1 MTTDTLNSLSKA
13 SSAYLRSAMHQPIH
27 WHEWGEEAFAT
38 AQRENKPILLDI
50 GAVWCHW
57 CHVMDRESYDNPEIA
72 ELINQRFI
80 AVKVDRD
87 ERPDIDSRYQ
97 VAVSSIS
104 GQGGWPLTA
113 FLTPDGKPFYGGT
126 YFPPD
131 DHYGRPSF
139 KRVLLSIANAY
150 QEKNAD
156 VMEQAK
162 MVEGAI
168 SHAESFAGKS
178 AEFSPAVIDA
188 IVKSALKMFDPQN
201 GGFGSAPKF
210 PHPAGLD
217 LLIGECVRSGDEHLR
232 NVFVTT
238 LEKMAHGGVYD
249 QLAGGFHRYSVD
261 ERWIVPHFEKMCY
274 DNSELLKSY
283 VHAYQ
288 ATGEEFFAGV
298 ARDIIRWMDEWLSD
312 REHGGFYAS
321 QDADYSMDDDG
332 DYFTWTLQEAQ
343 AVLTE
348 EEAAVAC
355 LHYDINE
362 IGEMH
367 HNPAKNVLYVRAS
380 VEEIAK
386 RLSLPQQQIQTLLQ
400 SAKEKMYA
408 ARLKRPTPYVD
419 KTVYAG
425 WNALC
430 ISAYLEAAK
439 VLKLETAQSFAL
451 RSLDRILA
459 EAWHAKDGLL
469 HVLAYS
475 DPKSERRQIPG
486 VLDDYAFTAVAC
498 LDAYEATADLSYF
511 NFARRIADT
520 MVERFFDPVSGGF
533 FDTEITPK
541 EKVLGVL
548 GTRRKPFQDSPT
560 PAGNSVAAIALL
572 RLYGYTNDAGL
583 RDRAEQTIEVL
594 AGMAGQ
600 YGLFAA
606 TYGIAAVHLS
616 QPHTQVV
623 IIGSGEL
630 AERLYNAA
638 VAPYAASKAVL
649 KLAPSKAVAQNL
661 PPALAET
668 IPQLPAV
675 KEKQTIAVIC
685 AGFTCQPPI
694 SDPEELSNSLR
705 RLLASRESQPL
716 PNKKRG

>member
-1 MTTDTLNSLSKA
+1 MTTQTLNSLSKA

-38 AQRENKPILLDI
+38 AVRENKPILLDI

-57 CHVMDRESYDNPEIA
+57 CHVMDRESYDSPEIA

-131 DHYGRPSF
+131 DQYGRPSF
-139 KRVLLSIANAY
+139 KRVLLSISNAY

-188 IVKSALKMFDPQN
+188 IVKSALGIFDPQN
-201 GGFGSAPKF
+201 GGFGSSPKF
-210 PHPAGLD
+210 PHPAALD
-217 LLIGECVRSGDEHLR
+217 LLIDQYARSGDGQLR

-261 ERWIVPHFEKMCY
+261 ERWVVPHFEKMCY
-274 DNSELLKSY
+274 DNSELLKNY

-288 ATGEEFFAGV
+288 ATGSEFFATV

-332 DYFTWTLQEAQ
+332 DYFTWTLLEAQ

-348 EEAAVAC
+348 EEASVAC

-367 HNPAKNVLYVRAS
+367 HDPAKNVLYLRAS
-380 VEEIAK
+380 LEEIGK
-386 RLSLPQQQIQTLLQ
+386 RLSLPQEQVQTLLQ
-400 SAKEKMYA
+400 SAKHKMYA

-430 ISAYLEAAK
+430 ISAYLETAK
-439 VLKLETAQSFAL
+439 VLKLEAAKQFAL

-459 EAWHAKDGLL
+459 EGWRAEDGLL

-475 DPKSERRQIPG
+475 DAKAERREIPG
-486 VLDDYAFTAVAC
+486 VLDDYAFAAVAC

-511 NFARRIADT
+511 NFAKRIADA

-533 FDTEITPK
+533 FDTGKISSDQ
-541 EKVLGVL
+541 KVLGVL

-572 RLYGYTNDAGL
+572 RLHAYTNDARL
-583 RDRAEQTIEVL
+583 RDQAEQTIEVL
-594 AGMAGQ
+594 AGLAAQ

-616 QPHTQVV
+616 QPHVQIVV
-623 IIGSGEL
+623 IGNGEL
-630 AERLYNAA
+630 ADRLYDAA
-638 VAPYAASKAVL
+638 VAPYSASKAVL
-649 KLAPSKAVAQNL
+649 KLAASKAIPQNL

-675 KEKQTIAVIC
+675 KEEKTVAVVC
-685 AGFTCQPPI
+685 SGFTCQPPI
-694 SDPEELSNSLR
+694 SDPEELSRSLR
-705 RLLASRESQPL
+705 RPSLTR
-716 PNKKRG
+716 N

>member
-1 MTTDTLNSLSKA
+1 MTIQTLNSLCKA
-13 SSAYLRSAMHQPIH
+13 SSAYLRSAMHQPIQ
-27 WHEWGEEAFAT
+27 WQEWGEEAFAN

-72 ELINQRFI
+72 EIVNQHFV

-150 QEKNAD
+150 HEKNAD

-168 SHAESFAGKS
+168 SHAESFTGKS
-178 AEFSPAVIDA
+178 AEFSPAIIDA
-188 IVKSALKMFDPQN
+188 IVESALKMYDPQN

-210 PHPAGLD
+210 PHPAALD
-217 LLIGECVRSGDEHLR
+217 LLIDQYVRSGDEKLR
-232 NVFVTT
+232 NVFVST

-274 DNSELLKSY
+274 DNSELLKNY

-288 ATGEEFFAGV
+288 ATGSEFFADV

-312 REHGGFYAS
+312 RDHGGFYAS

-332 DYFTWTLQEAQ
+332 DYFTWTLKEAQ
-343 AVLTE
+343 FVLTE
-348 EEAAVAC
+348 EEARVAC

-367 HNPAKNVLYVRAS
+367 HNPAKNVLYQRAS
-380 VEEIAK
+380 IEEIAK
-386 RLSLPQQQIQTLLQ
+386 RLTLPQELVLTLLQ
-400 SAKEKMYA
+400 SAKNKMYA

-419 KTVYAG
+419 KTVYSG

-439 VLKLETAQSFAL
+439 VLQLEAAEHFAL

-459 EAWHAKDGLL
+459 EGWHEEKGLL

-475 DPKSERRQIPG
+475 DAKAQRRQIPG
-486 VLDDYAFTAVAC
+486 VLDDYAFAALAC
-498 LDAYEATADLSYF
+498 LDAYEATTDLSYF
-511 NFARRIADT
+511 NFARRIADA
-520 MVERFFDPVSGGF
+520 MIEQFFDPVSGGF
-533 FDTEITPK
+533 FDTGKISSD

-548 GTRRKPFQDSPT
+548 STRRKPFQDSPT

-572 RLYGYTNDAGL
+572 RLHAYTNDKNL
-583 RDRAEQTIEVL
+583 RDKAEQTIEVIAGL
-594 AGMAGQ
+594 AAQ
-600 YGLFAA
+600 YGLFVA
-606 TYGIAAVHLS
+606 TYGIAAVHLWH
-616 QPHTQVV
+616 PHTQIV
-623 IIGSGEL
+623 IVGNDEL
-630 AERLYNAA
+630 AGRLYNAA
-638 VAPYAASKAVL
+638 LAPYAAGKAVL
-649 KLAPSKAVAQNL
+649 KLSANQVVPQNL
-661 PPALAET
+661 PPTLAESV
-668 IPQLPAV
+668 PQLPAV
-675 KEKQTIAVIC
+675 KEDQSVALVC
-685 AGFTCQPPI
+685 SGFTCQPPI
-694 SDPEELSNSLR
+694 SDPVELARNLR
-705 RLLASRESQPL
+705 ELLL
-716 PNKKRG
+716 TKR